1 MLRSLR
7 GCCSWTTL
15 SSVAFILY
23 ASYLLSNLAALL
35 HPPAPALRHADG
47 RLKPLLPPLWAAA
60 PSLRFSLRLVG
71 VKLGGDDVE
80 PSLELLSAGGLCH
93 GWSLGGGWDMEL
105 RLDVLRAAGGNRSG
119 KVSGLRVSCALDG
132 AGEFSPVCMR
142 LAAAAAAAGRV
153 GAPAAG
159 GAPVG
164 AGAGGAASSLLKRGV
179 LPSAWRALS
188 GVFGGGEGG
197 GEGAGAVALLHDESS
212 AAAAVAR
219 ALLRGKA
226 VRLVSTLEWE
236 EGEGRGAGRC
246 TGAAAGGGGGSGGGM
261 LSAARRVAAEAWLG
275 APAVA
280 AAAAAEAE
288 EARALAAATAAIRPA
303 SVPGPAK
310 ALSASVRMVEPTEY
324 APLPALRFLWRDL
337 LGAAHDALPLVLG
350 VDLSGEAAAAG
361 AAARVAAG
369 ADPAPPAAGALTPH
383 WVGHV
388 DVRLVTDVGAFP
400 RDEPLPPHAAPFF
413 PAVALPGGARAY
425 RPSLAANPV
434 RPTRD
439 RMLPLNATVTWLP
452 LRVTLAAATAGTWNL
467 MRVMDGSISTQH
479 SMGATARDTDD
490 VIRLLNDTPAWMLVL
505 IFGVTFVHLLF
516 DVLALQSDVAFWAGA
531 KSLAGISVRSL
542 SIQAG
547 SQAVITAFLVRE
559 GSSLL
564 VTVPQG
570 AFTALSAWKVVRA
583 SGWSLGAKW
592 GCVPVLRFNAALA
605 ASGSGGA
612 AGRYD
617 REAVNTMVALLA
629 PLCVGAALRS
639 LIYDRH
645 AGWLDWALGTAVAA
659 VYSLG
664 FALMTPQLWL
674 NYRLKS
680 VAHLPWNV
688 LGYRFFN
695 TIIDDVFAAIIK
707 MPLCVSP
714 PAGALQ
720 RAFGAH

>member
-1 MLRSLR
+1 MLRAIR
-7 GCCSWTTL
+7 GWCSWTSL
-15 SSVAFILY
+15 SSVAFLLY
-23 ASYLLSNLAALL
+23 AAYLLSNLAGLL
-35 HPPAPALRHADG
+35 HPPPPSLRRPDG
-47 RLKPLLPPLWAAA
+47 TLKPLLPPLWAAA
-60 PSLRFSLRLVG
+60 PSLRFSLSLVG
-71 VKLGGDDVE
+71 AAPAGGGAE
-80 PSLELLSAGGLCH
+80 PSLQLLSAGSLCH
-93 GWSLGGGWDMEL
+93 GWALGEGWDMEL
-105 RLDVLRAAGGNRSG
+105 RVDILRAAG
-119 KVSGLRVSCALDG
+119 KASGLRVSCARDS
-132 AGEFSPVCMR
+132 AGELSPVCTR
-142 LAAAAAAAGRV
+142 LATAVDAADPAGGGSGGGGGGGGAAAGV
-153 GAPAAG
+153 
-159 GAPVG
+159 
-164 AGAGGAASSLLKRGV
+164 LKRGV
-179 LPSAWRALS
+179 LPSVWRAIAGAAGWGS
-188 GVFGGGEGG
+188 DDDGGG
-197 GEGAGAVALLHDESS
+197 GAPRLLLLHNET
-212 AAAAVAR
+212 AAAAALAR
-219 ALLRGKA
+219 ALLRGKP

-236 EGEGRGAGRC
+236 EETEAGAGRARC
-246 TGAAAGGGGGSGGGM
+246 RAAAAGANSSSA
-261 LSAARRVAAEAWLG
+261 LSAARRLFDRAWLG
-275 APAVA
+275 AAEADA
-280 AAAAAEAE
+280 AAAAARE
-288 EARALAAATAAIRPA
+288 EARALAAATRALRSVAVPA
-303 SVPGPAK
+303 PAK
-310 ALSASVRMVEPTEY
+310 TLTAAVRMVESAEY
-324 APLPALRFLWRDL
+324 APAPALRFLWRDA
-337 LGAAHDALPLVLG
+337 LGGAHEALPRALG
-350 VDLSGEAAAAG
+350 VDLSGERGDAAAAS
-361 AAARVAAG
+361 RVAAG
-369 ADPAPPAAGALTPH
+369 AEPPPPAAGTLTPH

-413 PAVALPGGARAY
+413 APVALPGGGRAY

-439 RMLPLNATVTWLP
+439 RLLPLNASAPWLP
-452 LRVTLAAATAGTWNL
+452 LRITLAAATAGTWNL

-479 SMGATARDTDD
+479 LMGATARDTDD

-583 SGWSLGAKW
+583 SGWSLGRRW
-592 GCVPVLRFNAALA
+592 GCVPVLHFNAALA
-605 ASGSGGA
+605 ASGSAGA

-629 PLCVGAALRS
+629 PLCVGAAARS
-639 LIYDRH
+639 LLFDRH
-645 AGWLDWALGTAVAA
+645 PGWVDWALGTAVAA

-707 MPLCVSP
+707 MPLCV
-714 PAGALQ
+714 
-720 RAFGAH
+720 RAPLHAFVAKAPL